1 MTFLNNETERSALHK
16 VLYIC
21 KLLWFVSNFERKF
34 STQHAFSREKI
45 VEMSPTLYK
54 GSVAHV
60 SVNRRKSDYHNVNS
74 AAKNERTAVF
84 WDTSR
89 ESHDVRLHEDT
100 SESLAGYTGRS
111 SA

>member
-1 MTFLNNETERSALHK
+1 MCVTK
-16 VLYIC
+16 C
-21 KLLWFVSNFERKF
+21 
-34 STQHAFSREKI
+34 
-45 VEMSPTLYK
+45 
-54 GSVAHV
+54 
-60 SVNRRKSDYHNVNS
+60 DNS

-111 SA
+111 SAKTAFCVHDPACFITVCAFVVLIVCHAPFSL